1 MSFLFWYFLGAVI
14 MMAIAIVKCII
25 DRKIKLSDLII
36 LPIVGALSFGGL
48 LIIVVAL
55 LCYGIE
61 RLLDGTGTNKTIWE
75 R

>member
-1 MSFLFWYFLGAVI
+1 MSFLFWYFFGAVI

-36 LPIVGALSFGGL
+36 LPIVGALSFGGV
-48 LIIVVAL
+48 IVIVMAL
-55 LCYGIE
+55 FCHGIE
-61 RLLDGTGTNKTIWE
+61 RLLDVTGNNKTIWE